1 MYIHNTYSSTHSPDI
16 ISCQTLIDHIVSGN
30 YFLNRDDTAMVDYG
44 FIDAPP
50 KASSAKNG
58 VQQQQQQR
66 PTSETKDS
74 NGNHNTNYSR
84 GNEPN
89 YVMYLC

>member
-1 MYIHNTYSSTHSPDI
+1 
-16 ISCQTLIDHIVSGN
+16 
-30 YFLNRDDTAMVDYG
+30 MVDYG

-84 GNEPN
+84 GNEHLG
-89 YVMYLC
+89 YYCTS

>member
-1 MYIHNTYSSTHSPDI
+1 MYIYLPIPDI

-50 KASSAKNG
+50 KPSSAKNG
-58 VQQQQQQR
+58 VQQQQQPQQQR
-66 PTSETKDS
+66 PPPATKES
-74 NGNHNTNYSR
+74 NGHHPTNYSR
-84 GNEPN
+84 GNEHFG
-89 YVMYLC
+89 Y

>member
-1 MYIHNTYSSTHSPDI
+1 
-16 ISCQTLIDHIVSGN
+16 
-30 YFLNRDDTAMVDYG
+30 MVDYG

-50 KASSAKNG
+50 KPSSAKNG
-58 VQQQQQQR
+58 VQQQQQQQR

-84 GNEPN
+84 GNEHLG
-89 YVMYLC
+89 Y